1 MDITKYQSIKSRNTS
16 PHLLRTKDMST
27 KRCHFGLV
35 NAPATFQ
42 RTIQKIVK
50 RTGKDNILAYM
61 DDILIPSRTVEEG
74 LNKLENLLKLLRE
87 EGLTLRAKKCKFL
100 GRVEYLG
107 FEISKDGIR
116 PGIRKIEAI
125 REFRR
130 QENVHE
136 IRQFLGLVSFFRRF
150 VDGHAKI
157 VSSLAQLTRKDVEF
171 KWGEL
176 QENAFQEIKRVLT
189 GQF

>member
-1 MDITKYQSIKSRNTS
+1 M
-16 PHLLRTKDMST
+16 P
-27 KRCHFGLV
+27 FGLV